1 MIDNKREY
9 MPEEHEMNDPEGN
22 LQNQPLITKN
32 IERKH
37 SHNDSVH
44 EVRFRNFD
52 DNEEA
57 TKMIKIICLQFS
69 YFKAFIVVPIL
80 AICTAFFFL
89 LFLYWYPKLRKAFF
103 YSEC

>member
-37 SHNDSVH
+37 SHNDSIH
-44 EVRFRNFD
+44 EV
-52 DNEEA
+52 
-57 TKMIKIICLQFS
+57 
-69 YFKAFIVVPIL
+69 
-80 AICTAFFFL
+80 
-89 LFLYWYPKLRKAFF
+89 
-103 YSEC
+103 